1 MQEANCYLNCEATG
15 VKLSESDV
23 KRFWSKVDKSGGE
36 GDCWEWMAGKS
47 KSGYGKFSTVYKHW
61 RANRVA
67 WIIANKEVPNDNL
80 YVCHKCD
87 NPGCVNPAHLFL
99 GLPKDNS
106 ADMAAKGRS
115 LSGDR
120 NPSRTRP
127 ERLRRGDNHPVRL
140 NPALVKR
147 GSDSPNTHLTESDV
161 TEIKRLWHNSRITSR
176 QLAEKYSIG
185 KSSVLRIIH
194 GKTWAHLPHHSQL

>member
-1 MQEANCYLNCEATG
+1 MKEANWYLNCEVTG

-23 KRFWSKVDKSGGE
+23 KRFWSKVDKNGGE
-36 GDCWEWMAGKS
+36 DACWEWLAGKN
-47 KSGYGKFSTVYKHW
+47 KSGYGKFSTVDKHW
-61 RANRVA
+61 RAHRAA
-67 WIIANKEVPNDNL
+67 WIIASKEIPSDNL

-99 GLPKDNS
+99 GLPKDNA

-140 NPALVKR
+140 NPSLVKR
-147 GSDSPNTHLTESDV
+147 GSDSSNTHLTEADV
-161 TEIKRLWHNSRITSR
+161 IEIKRLWHNSRITSR

-185 KSSVLRIIH
+185 KTSVLRIIH
-194 GKTWAHLPHHSQL
+194 GKTWAHLQHHSQL